1 MKSRKVTP
9 YSCEEN
15 SGLMHRT
22 RDERKWVISLKDAK
36 LSHDGVEGNKN
47 ARVVG
52 RTLLFQSQS
61 KKEGR
66 DVFNCPA
73 HPSFF
78 LPFPPSRL
86 ARVLHAVSERLKAV
100 NEEEIFVPVLS
111 PTGGWLLGWLRG

>member
-52 RTLLFQSQS
+52 RTLLFQSQDWDS
-61 KKEGR
+61 MAR
-66 DVFNCPA
+66 RFYA
-73 HPSFF
+73 
-78 LPFPPSRL
+78 PFVDFTRL
-86 ARVLHAVSERLKAV
+86 S
-100 NEEEIFVPVLS
+100 
-111 PTGGWLLGWLRG
+111 